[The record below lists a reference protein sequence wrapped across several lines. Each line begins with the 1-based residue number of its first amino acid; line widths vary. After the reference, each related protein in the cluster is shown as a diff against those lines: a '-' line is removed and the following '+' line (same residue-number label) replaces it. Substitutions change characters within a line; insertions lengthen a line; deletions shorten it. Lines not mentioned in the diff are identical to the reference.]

1 MGGKEEHFEE
11 MGKHCDSESRQVD
24 KIILCV
30 ADKGGWGLLPKEIQV
45 WAPGSV
51 DKLYADVTIQ
61 DMKEITF
68 GMESSKAA
76 GFERILAEAWKVLV
90 VKDKKMKL

>member
-1 MGGKEEHFEE
+1 VYRIF
-11 MGKHCDSESRQVD
+11 
-24 KIILCV
+24 LCV
-30 ADKGGWGLLPKEIQV
+30 ADKGGWGLLLKEIQV
-45 WAPGSV
+45 WAPGSI
-51 DKLYADVTIQ
+51 DKLYADVAIQ

-90 VKDKKMKL
+90 AEDKKMKL